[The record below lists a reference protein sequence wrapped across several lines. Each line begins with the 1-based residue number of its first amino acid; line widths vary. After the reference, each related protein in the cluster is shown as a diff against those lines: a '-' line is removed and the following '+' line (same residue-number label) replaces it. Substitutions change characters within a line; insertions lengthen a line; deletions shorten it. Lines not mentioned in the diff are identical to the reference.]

1 MEASRGNTEGR
12 RPTPDISW
20 EQVIE
25 DGVLRKILREAD
37 DGKAKVTSGLLS
49 HHAPVQSAESTAG
62 DMEVPSAGI
71 PEADRLSGG

>member
-1 MEASRGNTEGR
+1 MLSDCRLKIMLFR
-12 RPTPDISW
+12 KVFILPR
-20 EQVIE
+20 
-25 DGVLRKILREAD
+25 VLRKILREAD